1 VTAGP
6 VEECFQATRAL
17 CNLCGRLTDAKI
29 VFAGQTVRLVKWCP
43 DHGETRALVSS
54 SRDWYL
60 KSLAYV
66 KPMTAPL
73 TRSSTA
79 QAPCPEACGLCA
91 RHQQHSCVPLLEIT
105 PACDLACPDC
115 LTAGRVPAP
124 LTLEEVDRVV
134 DRLLACEGKLNML
147 TLTGGEPTMHPRFL
161 DVVDAVLRPE
171 IGIVSVST
179 NGVRLAREAP
189 LVKALADRGVVVALQ
204 LDGHSPATSERL
216 RGRGEL
222 AAVKRRLVDDV
233 LAAGG
238 RVSLTLTLAR
248 GVNEGELGSA
258 LELLFA
264 NDGVMSLMV
273 QPLAALGPAAAPA
286 RDALDGITIPEVIE
300 RLAAASGGVLRAADF
315 TPLPCSHPTCFALTY
330 LLKTA
335 PGQLVSLP
343 SILDVGPYLDIIKNQ
358 ALLGTDRET
367 LFSVRDALYALW
379 SSDGVVPN
387 RDAVLGTVKRILRD
401 LEAVGAA
408 APPSKLLALGARH
421 VKSIF
426 IHQFMDRTTFD
437 LGRAAKCCNHYPQA
451 DGRLLPAC
459 VRNVG
464 LAPAATGSAPPNL
477 SQVS

>member
-1 VTAGP
+1 MLETPEPSAAP
-6 VEECFQATRAL
+6 EECFQATRAL

-29 VFAGQTVRLVKWCP
+29 VFVGQQVRLVKWCP

-60 KSLAYV
+60 RSLAYV
-66 KPMTAPL
+66 KPGTAP
-73 TRSSTA
+73 RA
-79 QAPCPEACGLCA
+79 RAVEREAPCPEACGLCP

-124 LTLEEVDRVV
+124 LSLDEVGRVV
-134 DRLLACEGKLNML
+134 DRLLACEGRLNML

-161 DVVDAVLRPE
+161 EVVDAVLRPE

-179 NGVRLAREAP
+179 NGLRLAREPA
-189 LVKALADRGVVVALQ
+189 LVKALAERGVVVALQ
-204 LDGHSPATSERL
+204 LDGHSPATYERL
-216 RGRGEL
+216 RGRGDL
-222 AAVKRRLVDDV
+222 AEVKRRLVDEV
-233 LAAGG
+233 IAAGG

-258 LELLFA
+258 LDLLLS

-273 QPLAALGPAAAPA
+273 QPLASLGPAASPV
-286 RDALDGITIPEVIE
+286 RDALDAITIPEVVE
-300 RLAAASGGVLRAADF
+300 RLVAASRGALRTSDF
-315 TPLPCSHPTCFALTY
+315 SPLPCSHPSCFALTY
-330 LLKTA
+330 LLKTG
-335 PGQLVSLP
+335 PGAEELVSLP
-343 SILDVGPYLDIIKNQ
+343 SILEVDPYLDIIKNQ

-367 LFSVRDALYALW
+367 LFSVRDALYGLW
-379 SSDGVVPN
+379 SSDGIVPN
-387 RDAVLGTVKRILRD
+387 RDAVLGAVKRILKELD
-401 LEAVGAA
+401 ALGGGASPRA
-408 APPSKLLALGARH
+408 LLALGARH

-437 LGRAAKCCNHYPQA
+437 LSRAVKCCNHYPQA

-464 LAPAATGSAPPNL
+464 L
-477 SQVS
+477 V